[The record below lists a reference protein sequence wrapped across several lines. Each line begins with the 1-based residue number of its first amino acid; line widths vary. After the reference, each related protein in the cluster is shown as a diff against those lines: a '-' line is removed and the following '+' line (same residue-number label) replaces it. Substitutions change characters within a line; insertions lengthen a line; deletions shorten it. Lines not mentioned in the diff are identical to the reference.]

1 MGGAAKIPEAAEDRV
16 GSFGEGAACP
26 WLQPPRAV
34 SQLPRSCP
42 AMEGSSSMLDAEAV
56 ADLVLLDPLTEE
68 SLVQTLQERFR
79 RHDIYTYIGNV
90 VISVN
95 PYQALPIYTPEKVE
109 EYHNC
114 SFFAVKPHIYAIA
127 DDAYRSLRDRDR
139 DQCILITGESG
150 AGKTGTGRAAGGAQ
164 GTERGWWGEGHSP
177 STHSPTPMTPC
188 PSLAEASKLV
198 MSYVAAVS
206 SKGEEVN
213 KVKEQLLQSNPVLEA
228 FGNAKTVRNDNSS
241 RFGKYMDIEFDFKG
255 EPLGGVISNCEY
267 PPAIPG
273 GFHSTHPNLLEKSR
287 IVRHV
292 KGERNFH
299 IFYQLLAGASPQLL
313 QQLKLHQDCGHYGYL
328 DRESSNL
335 PGMDDAANFHA
346 MQDAMRVIGF
356 SAAEVTE
363 LLEVTAVVLKLGNI
377 QLSSSFQ
384 ASGMEA
390 CSITEPQELR
400 EICELIRLDP
410 STLEQALCTRTVKA
424 RDETVLTTL
433 TVPQGYYG
441 RDALAKNI
449 YSRLFDWLVNRINTS
464 IQGMLEP
471 QQDPGPPPHT
481 GHNSPLSPQVKS
493 NEQRKVMG
501 VLDIYGFE
509 IFQDNGFEQF
519 IINYCNEKL
528 QQIFILMTLK
538 EEQEEYV
545 REIQWQEGIR
555 DPHPRGRT
563 SCSCPTSAGGVR
575 GAGSGLSV
583 CLTHIYSQGI
593 QWTPVEFFDNSIIC
607 NLIENSTNGILALLD
622 EECLRPGVVNEDTFL
637 TKLNQLLAKHKHYE
651 SKETQN
657 ARHITDISLPPRCFR
672 IHHYAGKVWQR
683 CGVGLGTVMEMLNC
697 APLPAWSLTPLPP
710 QVTYNVTG
718 FIEKNNDLLFRDL
731 SQAMWAAQHALLR
744 SLFPEGDPQKVSLKL
759 PPTAGFQFKSSV
771 AMLMKNLYS
780 KNPNYI
786 RYRPQQRPPAEAPV
800 PVRPPQNHHCALQS
814 AMVFTPELVLAQVR
828 YLGLMENV
836 RVRRAGYAFRQLY
849 GPFLER
855 YKMLNRRT
863 WPRWN
868 GGDREGTEVL
878 LAGLAF
884 PAEELAFGHTKIFIR
899 SPRTLF
905 DLERQRQERVSE
917 LATLIQKMFRG
928 WRCRTQYQLMRKS
941 QILISAWFRGHR
953 QKNRYKQMKRSALV
967 LQAYARGWK
976 ELRVSHGGTRFTV
989 ISSPHLSSSP
999 ASLLPLPLA
1008 PCLCWCLPFGLPGLS
1023 PPQSR
1028 RLLRE
1033 LKSQCRRHAAATT
1046 IAAHWRGPPLSCC
1059 PCRCVRAVCLSAHP
1073 VGLEPLSSPLG
1084 PNRDWAMWGTWR
1096 QGLGNVGD
1104 GTPLSFVGLVVMSD
1118 VLTTG
1123 LSPQA
1128 RRTYRK
1134 YFRSSASTRLANF
1147 IYWRLVQRYLLGLA
1161 KNLPPLSVTDRT
1173 WPPAP
1178 YRFLD
1183 KTNQELKNIF
1193 YHWKVGAEGDGEN
1206 SSWDLVAPAHL
1217 RVQEVPGSAA
1227 AVTPGPAAGQALCQ
1241 RALQGQE
1248 DPLPQ
1253 KVPGQGAGGAG
1264 ELSAAVAD
1272 VFIPSLQQ
1280 PFRGDYLGLKQNP
1293 KYQKLHAVAKD
1304 KLVMADTVR
1313 KVNRANGKTVP
1324 RLLLLTT
1331 EHLVLADPK
1340 AAQPKTVLS
1349 ISDIRGVSVTRFSDG
1364 FLALH
1369 LKEVPGEG
1377 GPGGSG
1383 GPQQG

>member
-1 MGGAAKIPEAAEDRV
+1 MESGIGSRRTLGSRV
-16 GSFGEGAACP
+16 GAGYGAWDAKWEGCRVEGEERDLGSGMRRRIWDEDGEHQELPALIP
-26 WLQPPRAV
+26 AV
-34 SQLPRSCP
+34 PQ
-42 AMEGSSSMLDAEAV
+42 
-56 ADLVLLDPLTEE
+56 
-68 SLVQTLQERFR
+68 
-79 RHDIYTYIGNV
+79 TYIGNV

-95 PYQALPIYTPEKVE
+95 PYTSLPIYTPEKVE
-109 EYHNC
+109 EYRNC

-150 AGKTGTGRAAGGAQ
+150 AGKT
-164 GTERGWWGEGHSP
+164 
-177 STHSPTPMTPC
+177 
-188 PSLAEASKLV
+188 EASKLV

-255 EPLGGVISNCEY
+255 EPLGGVISNY
-267 PPAIPG
+267 
-273 GFHSTHPNLLEKSR
+273 LLEKSR

-313 QQLKLHQDCGHYGYL
+313 QQLKLRQDCGHYGYL
-328 DRESSNL
+328 NREGSNL

-356 SAAEVTE
+356 SPAEVTE
-363 LLEVTAVVLKLGNI
+363 LLQVTAVVLKLGNV

-390 CSITEPQELR
+390 CSITEPRELR
-400 EICELIRLDP
+400 EICELIGLEP
-410 STLEQALCTRTVKA
+410 GTLERALCSRTVKA

-449 YSRLFDWLVNRINTS
+449 YSRLFNWLVNRINAS
-464 IQGMLEP
+464 I
-471 QQDPGPPPHT
+471 
-481 GHNSPLSPQVKS
+481 QVKS
-493 NEQRKVMG
+493 DKQRKVMG

-509 IFQDNGFEQF
+509 IFQDNSFEQF

-545 REIQWQEGIR
+545 RE
-555 DPHPRGRT
+555 
-563 SCSCPTSAGGVR
+563 
-575 GAGSGLSV
+575 
-583 CLTHIYSQGI
+583 GI

-607 NLIENSTNGILALLD
+607 NLIENSTTGILAMLD

-637 TKLNQLLAKHKHYE
+637 TKLNQLLATHKHYE

-657 ARHITDISLPPRCFR
+657 ARRVTDASLPPRCFR
-672 IHHYAGKVWQR
+672 IHHYAGK
-683 CGVGLGTVMEMLNC
+683 
-697 APLPAWSLTPLPP
+697 
-710 QVTYNVTG
+710 VTYNVTG

-731 SQAMWAAQHALLR
+731 SQAMWAARHALLR

-759 PPTAGFQFKSSV
+759 PPTAGSQFKSSV
-771 AMLMKNLYS
+771 AMLMRNLYS

-786 RYRPQQRPPAEAPV
+786 RCIKPNDAK
-800 PVRPPQNHHCALQS
+800 S

-828 YLGLMENV
+828 YLGLLENV
-836 RVRRAGYAFRQLY
+836 RVRRAGYAFRQPY
-849 GPFLER
+849 GPFLQR
-855 YKMLNRRT
+855 YKMLNART
-863 WPRWN
+863 WPRWH
-868 GGDREGTEVL
+868 GGDRQGTEVL

-905 DLERQRQERVSE
+905 DLERRRQERVAQ

-953 QKNRYKQMKRSALV
+953 QKNRYKQMKRSVLI

-976 ELRVSHGGTRFTV
+976 
-989 ISSPHLSSSP
+989 
-999 ASLLPLPLA
+999 
-1008 PCLCWCLPFGLPGLS
+1008 
-1023 PPQSR
+1023 
-1028 RLLRE
+1028 
-1033 LKSQCRRHAAATT
+1033 
-1046 IAAHWRGPPLSCC
+1046 
-1059 PCRCVRAVCLSAHP
+1059 
-1073 VGLEPLSSPLG
+1073 
-1084 PNRDWAMWGTWR
+1084 
-1096 QGLGNVGD
+1096 
-1104 GTPLSFVGLVVMSD
+1104 
-1118 VLTTG
+1118 
-1123 LSPQA
+1123 A

-1134 YFRSSASTRLANF
+1134 YFRSNASTCLANF
-1147 IYWRLVQRYLLGLA
+1147 IYRRLVQRYLVGLA

-1178 YRFLD
+1178 YRFLSD
-1183 KTNQELKNIF
+1183 ANQELKNIF
-1193 YHWKVGAEGDGEN
+1193 YHWKCKKYRDQ
-1206 SSWDLVAPAHL
+1206 L
-1217 RVQEVPGSAA
+1217 
-1227 AVTPGPAAGQALCQ
+1227 PAARRAQLQARLC
-1241 RALQGQE
+1241 AS
-1248 DPLPQ
+1248 
-1253 KVPGQGAGGAG
+1253 
-1264 ELSAAVAD
+1264 ELFKD
-1272 VFIPSLQQ
+1272 KKTLYPKSLQQ
-1280 PFRGDYLGLKQNP
+1280 PFRGEYLGLKQNP

-1349 ISDIRGVSVTRFSDG
+1349 LSDIRGVSVTRFSDG

-1369 LKEVPGEG
+1369 LKEVSTVGAKGDFLLVSDHLIELVTRLHQTLEATTGQALPLHITDRFSTRFPKGDVSITVVESPKAG
-1377 GPGGSG
+1377 INGPVCKKKGSNKMEVLVH
-1383 GPQQG
+1383 

>member
-1 MGGAAKIPEAAEDRV
+1 M
-16 GSFGEGAACP
+16 EGA
-26 WLQPPRAV
+26 
-34 SQLPRSCP
+34 
-42 AMEGSSSMLDAEAV
+42 SSLLDAEAV

-95 PYQALPIYTPEKVE
+95 PYRSLPIYTPEKVE

-150 AGKTGTGRAAGGAQ
+150 AGKT
-164 GTERGWWGEGHSP
+164 
-177 STHSPTPMTPC
+177 
-188 PSLAEASKLV
+188 EASKLV

-241 RFGKYMDIEFDFKG
+241 RFGKYMDVEFDFKG
-255 EPLGGVISNCEY
+255 EPLGGVISNY
-267 PPAIPG
+267 
-273 GFHSTHPNLLEKSR
+273 LLEKSR

-313 QQLKLHQDCGHYGYL
+313 QQLKLRQDCRHYGYL
-328 DRESSNL
+328 NRENSSL

-356 SAAEVTE
+356 SPAEVTE
-363 LLEVTAVVLKLGNI
+363 LLQVTAVVLKLGNV

-400 EICELIRLDP
+400 EICELIGLEP
-410 STLEQALCTRTVKA
+410 GTLEQALCSRTVKA

-449 YSRLFDWLVNRINTS
+449 YSRLFDWLVNRINSS
-464 IQGMLEP
+464 I
-471 QQDPGPPPHT
+471 
-481 GHNSPLSPQVKS
+481 QVKS
-493 NEQRKVMG
+493 DEQRKVMG

-545 REIQWQEGIR
+545 RE
-555 DPHPRGRT
+555 
-563 SCSCPTSAGGVR
+563 
-575 GAGSGLSV
+575 
-583 CLTHIYSQGI
+583 GI

-607 NLIENSTNGILALLD
+607 NLIENSTSGILAMLD

-637 TKLNQLLAKHKHYE
+637 TKLNQLLATHKHYE

-657 ARHITDISLPPRCFR
+657 ARRVTDASLPPRCFR
-672 IHHYAGKVWQR
+672 IHHYAGK
-683 CGVGLGTVMEMLNC
+683 
-697 APLPAWSLTPLPP
+697 
-710 QVTYNVTG
+710 VTYNVTG

-731 SQAMWAAQHALLR
+731 SQAMWAARHALLR

-786 RYRPQQRPPAEAPV
+786 RCIKP
-800 PVRPPQNHHCALQS
+800 NDTKS

-828 YLGLMENV
+828 YLGLLENV

-849 GPFLER
+849 GPFLQR
-855 YKMLNRRT
+855 YKMLNPRT
-863 WPRWN
+863 WPRWD
-868 GGDREGTEVL
+868 GGDREGAEVL

-905 DLERQRQERVSE
+905 DLERQRQERVAQ

-941 QILISAWFRGHR
+941 QVLISAWFRGHR
-953 QKNRYKQMKRSALV
+953 QMNRYKQMKRSALI

-976 ELRVSHGGTRFTV
+976 
-989 ISSPHLSSSP
+989 
-999 ASLLPLPLA
+999 
-1008 PCLCWCLPFGLPGLS
+1008 
-1023 PPQSR
+1023 SR

-1033 LKSQCRRHAAATT
+1033 LKSQCRRHAAAST
-1046 IAAHWRGPPLSCC
+1046 IAAHWRGY
-1059 PCRCVRAVCLSAHP
+1059 
-1073 VGLEPLSSPLG
+1073 
-1084 PNRDWAMWGTWR
+1084 
-1096 QGLGNVGD
+1096 
-1104 GTPLSFVGLVVMSD
+1104 
-1118 VLTTG
+1118 
-1123 LSPQA
+1123 QA
-1128 RRTYRK
+1128 RRTYRR
-1134 YFRSSASTRLANF
+1134 YFRSSASTCLANF
-1147 IYWRLVQRYLLGLA
+1147 IYRRLVQRYLVGLA

-1183 KTNQELKNIF
+1183 DANRELKNIF
-1193 YHWKVGAEGDGEN
+1193 YHWKCKKYRDQLPPSRRAQLE
-1206 SSWDLVAPAHL
+1206 AK
-1217 RVQEVPGSAA
+1217 
-1227 AVTPGPAAGQALCQ
+1227 LC
-1241 RALQGQE
+1241 AS
-1248 DPLPQ
+1248 
-1253 KVPGQGAGGAG
+1253 
-1264 ELSAAVAD
+1264 ELFKD
-1272 VFIPSLQQ
+1272 KKTLYPKSLQQ

-1304 KLVMADTVR
+1304 KLVMADSVR
-1313 KVNRANGKTVP
+1313 KVNRASGKTVP

-1349 ISDIRGVSVTRFSDG
+1349 LSDVRGVSVTRFSDG

-1369 LKEVPGEG
+1369 LKELSTVGAKGDFLLVSDHLIELVTRLHQTFEAITGQALPLHITDRFSTRFPKGDVSVTVVESPKAG
-1377 GPGGSG
+1377 TNGPVCKKKGSNKMEVLVH
-1383 GPQQG
+1383 

>member
-1 MGGAAKIPEAAEDRV
+1 M
-16 GSFGEGAACP
+16 EGA
-26 WLQPPRAV
+26 
-34 SQLPRSCP
+34 
-42 AMEGSSSMLDAEAV
+42 SSSLLDAEAV

-68 SLVQTLQERFR
+68 SLVQTLRERFR
-79 RHDIYTYIGNV
+79 RRDIYTYIGNV

-95 PYQALPIYTPEKVE
+95 PYTSLPIYTPEKVE
-109 EYHNC
+109 EYRNC

-150 AGKTGTGRAAGGAQ
+150 AGKT
-164 GTERGWWGEGHSP
+164 
-177 STHSPTPMTPC
+177 
-188 PSLAEASKLV
+188 EASKLV

-255 EPLGGVISNCEY
+255 EPLGGVISNY
-267 PPAIPG
+267 
-273 GFHSTHPNLLEKSR
+273 LLEKSR

-313 QQLKLHQDCGHYGYL
+313 QQLKLRQDCGHYGYL
-328 DRESSNL
+328 NREGSNL

-356 SAAEVTE
+356 SPAEVTE
-363 LLEVTAVVLKLGNI
+363 LLQVTAVVLKLGNV

-390 CSITEPQELR
+390 CSITEPRELR
-400 EICELIRLDP
+400 EICELIGLEP
-410 STLEQALCTRTVKA
+410 GTLERALCSRTVKA

-449 YSRLFDWLVNRINTS
+449 YSRLFNWLVNRINAS
-464 IQGMLEP
+464 I
-471 QQDPGPPPHT
+471 
-481 GHNSPLSPQVKS
+481 QVKS
-493 NEQRKVMG
+493 DKQRKVMG

-509 IFQDNGFEQF
+509 IFQDNSFEQF

-545 REIQWQEGIR
+545 RE
-555 DPHPRGRT
+555 
-563 SCSCPTSAGGVR
+563 
-575 GAGSGLSV
+575 
-583 CLTHIYSQGI
+583 GI

-607 NLIENSTNGILALLD
+607 NLIENSTTGILAMLD

-637 TKLNQLLAKHKHYE
+637 TKLNQLLATHKHYE

-657 ARHITDISLPPRCFR
+657 ARRVTDASLPPRCFR
-672 IHHYAGKVWQR
+672 IHHYAGK
-683 CGVGLGTVMEMLNC
+683 
-697 APLPAWSLTPLPP
+697 
-710 QVTYNVTG
+710 VTYNVTG

-731 SQAMWAAQHALLR
+731 SQAMWAARHALLR

-759 PPTAGFQFKSSV
+759 PPTAGSQFKSSV
-771 AMLMKNLYS
+771 AMLMRNLYS

-786 RYRPQQRPPAEAPV
+786 RCIKPNDAK
-800 PVRPPQNHHCALQS
+800 S

-828 YLGLMENV
+828 YLGLLENV
-836 RVRRAGYAFRQLY
+836 RVRRAGYAFRQPY
-849 GPFLER
+849 GPFLQR
-855 YKMLNRRT
+855 YKMLNART
-863 WPRWN
+863 WPRWH
-868 GGDREGTEVL
+868 GGDRQGTEVL

-905 DLERQRQERVSE
+905 DLERRRQERVAQ

-953 QKNRYKQMKRSALV
+953 QKNRYKQMKRSVLI

-976 ELRVSHGGTRFTV
+976 
-989 ISSPHLSSSP
+989 
-999 ASLLPLPLA
+999 
-1008 PCLCWCLPFGLPGLS
+1008 
-1023 PPQSR
+1023 
-1028 RLLRE
+1028 
-1033 LKSQCRRHAAATT
+1033 
-1046 IAAHWRGPPLSCC
+1046 
-1059 PCRCVRAVCLSAHP
+1059 
-1073 VGLEPLSSPLG
+1073 
-1084 PNRDWAMWGTWR
+1084 
-1096 QGLGNVGD
+1096 
-1104 GTPLSFVGLVVMSD
+1104 
-1118 VLTTG
+1118 
-1123 LSPQA
+1123 A

-1134 YFRSSASTRLANF
+1134 YFRSNASTCLANF
-1147 IYWRLVQRYLLGLA
+1147 IYRRLVQRYLVGLA

-1178 YRFLD
+1178 YRFLSD
-1183 KTNQELKNIF
+1183 ANQELKNIF
-1193 YHWKVGAEGDGEN
+1193 YHWKCKKYRDQ
-1206 SSWDLVAPAHL
+1206 L
-1217 RVQEVPGSAA
+1217 
-1227 AVTPGPAAGQALCQ
+1227 PAARRAQLQARLC
-1241 RALQGQE
+1241 AS
-1248 DPLPQ
+1248 
-1253 KVPGQGAGGAG
+1253 
-1264 ELSAAVAD
+1264 ELFKD
-1272 VFIPSLQQ
+1272 KKTLYPKSLQQ
-1280 PFRGDYLGLKQNP
+1280 PFRGEYLGLKQNP

-1349 ISDIRGVSVTRFSDG
+1349 LSDIRGVSVTRFSDG

-1369 LKEVPGEG
+1369 LKEVSTVGAKGDFLLVSDHLIELVTRLHQTLEATTGQALPLHITDRFSTRFPKGDVSITVVESPKAG
-1377 GPGGSG
+1377 INGPVCKKKGSNKMEVLVH
-1383 GPQQG
+1383 

>member
-1 MGGAAKIPEAAEDRV
+1 
-16 GSFGEGAACP
+16 
-26 WLQPPRAV
+26 
-34 SQLPRSCP
+34 
-42 AMEGSSSMLDAEAV
+42 MEGTSSMLDAEAV

-79 RHDIYTYIGNV
+79 RHEIYTYIGNV

-95 PYQALPIYTPEKVE
+95 PYKALPIYTPEKVE

-150 AGKTGTGRAAGGAQ
+150 AGKT
-164 GTERGWWGEGHSP
+164 
-177 STHSPTPMTPC
+177 
-188 PSLAEASKLV
+188 EASKLV

-255 EPLGGVISNCEY
+255 EPLGGVISNY
-267 PPAIPG
+267 
-273 GFHSTHPNLLEKSR
+273 LLEKSR

-313 QQLKLHQDCGHYGYL
+313 QQLKLRQDCGHYGYL

-356 SAAEVTE
+356 SPAEVTE
-363 LLEVTAVVLKLGNI
+363 LLQVTAVVLKLGNI

-390 CSITEPQELR
+390 CGITEPQELR
-400 EICELIRLDP
+400 EICELIGLDP
-410 STLEQALCTRTVKA
+410 STLEKALCTRTVKA

-449 YSRLFDWLVNRINTS
+449 YSRLFDWLVNRINAS
-464 IQGMLEP
+464 I
-471 QQDPGPPPHT
+471 
-481 GHNSPLSPQVKS
+481 QVKS
-493 NEQRKVMG
+493 DEQRKVMG

-545 REIQWQEGIR
+545 RE
-555 DPHPRGRT
+555 
-563 SCSCPTSAGGVR
+563 
-575 GAGSGLSV
+575 
-583 CLTHIYSQGI
+583 GI

-607 NLIENSTNGILALLD
+607 NLIENNTNGILALLD

-657 ARHITDISLPPRCFR
+657 ARHITDTSLPPRCFR
-672 IHHYAGKVWQR
+672 IHHYAGK
-683 CGVGLGTVMEMLNC
+683 
-697 APLPAWSLTPLPP
+697 
-710 QVTYNVTG
+710 VTYNVTG

-731 SQAMWAAQHALLR
+731 SQAMWAARHALLR

-771 AMLMKNLYS
+771 ALLMKNLYS

-786 RYRPQQRPPAEAPV
+786 RCIKP
-800 PVRPPQNHHCALQS
+800 NDTKS
-814 AMVFTPELVLAQVR
+814 AMVFTPELVLAQAR

-855 YKMLNRRT
+855 YKMLSRRT

-868 GGDREGTEVL
+868 GGDREGAEVL
-878 LAGLAF
+878 TAGLQF

-917 LATLIQKMFRG
+917 LATLIQKTFRG

-953 QKNRYKQMKRSALV
+953 QKNRYKQMKRSALI

-976 ELRVSHGGTRFTV
+976 
-989 ISSPHLSSSP
+989 
-999 ASLLPLPLA
+999 
-1008 PCLCWCLPFGLPGLS
+1008 
-1023 PPQSR
+1023 SR

-1033 LKSQCRRHAAATT
+1033 LKLQRRRHAAATT
-1046 IAAHWRGPPLSCC
+1046 IAAHWRGYQ
-1059 PCRCVRAVCLSAHP
+1059 
-1073 VGLEPLSSPLG
+1073 
-1084 PNRDWAMWGTWR
+1084 T
-1096 QGLGNVGD
+1096 
-1104 GTPLSFVGLVVMSD
+1104 
-1118 VLTTG
+1118 
-1123 LSPQA
+1123 

-1134 YFRSSASTRLANF
+1134 YFRSSASTRVANF
-1147 IYWRLVQRYLLGLA
+1147 IYWRMVQRYLLGLA
-1161 KNLPPLSVTDRT
+1161 KNLPPLAVTDRT

-1193 YHWKVGAEGDGEN
+1193 YHWKCKKYRDQLPP
-1206 SSWDLVAPAHL
+1206 SR
-1217 RVQEVPGSAA
+1217 RVQL
-1227 AVTPGPAAGQALCQ
+1227 QAKLC
-1241 RALQGQE
+1241 AS
-1248 DPLPQ
+1248 
-1253 KVPGQGAGGAG
+1253 
-1264 ELSAAVAD
+1264 ELFKD
-1272 VFIPSLQQ
+1272 KKTLYPKSLQQ

-1293 KYQKLHAVAKD
+1293 KYQKLHTIAKD
-1304 KLVMADTVR
+1304 KLVLADAVR

-1369 LKEVPGEG
+1369 LKEISTVGAKGDFLLVSDHLIELVTRLHQTFEAISGQALPLHITDRFSTHFPKGDVSITVVESPKAVTD
-1377 GPGGSG
+1377 GPICKKKGSNKMEVLVH
-1383 GPQQG
+1383 

>member
-1 MGGAAKIPEAAEDRV
+1 MESGIGSRRTLGSRV
-16 GSFGEGAACP
+16 GAGYGAWDAKWEGCRVEGEERDLGSGMRRRIWDEDGEHQELPALIP
-26 WLQPPRAV
+26 AV
-34 SQLPRSCP
+34 PQ
-42 AMEGSSSMLDAEAV
+42 
-56 ADLVLLDPLTEE
+56 
-68 SLVQTLQERFR
+68 
-79 RHDIYTYIGNV
+79 TYIGNV

-95 PYQALPIYTPEKVE
+95 PYTSLPIYTPEKVE
-109 EYHNC
+109 EYRNC

-150 AGKTGTGRAAGGAQ
+150 AGKT
-164 GTERGWWGEGHSP
+164 
-177 STHSPTPMTPC
+177 
-188 PSLAEASKLV
+188 EASKLV

-255 EPLGGVISNCEY
+255 EPLGGVISNY
-267 PPAIPG
+267 
-273 GFHSTHPNLLEKSR
+273 LLEKSR

-313 QQLKLHQDCGHYGYL
+313 QQLKLRQDCGHYGYL
-328 DRESSNL
+328 NREGSNL

-356 SAAEVTE
+356 SPAEVTE
-363 LLEVTAVVLKLGNI
+363 LLQVTAVVLKLGNV

-390 CSITEPQELR
+390 CSITEPRELR
-400 EICELIRLDP
+400 EICELIGLEP
-410 STLEQALCTRTVKA
+410 GTLERALCSRTVKA

-449 YSRLFDWLVNRINTS
+449 YSRLFNWLVNRINAS
-464 IQGMLEP
+464 I
-471 QQDPGPPPHT
+471 
-481 GHNSPLSPQVKS
+481 QVKS
-493 NEQRKVMG
+493 DKQRKVMG

-509 IFQDNGFEQF
+509 IFQDNSFEQF

-545 REIQWQEGIR
+545 RE
-555 DPHPRGRT
+555 
-563 SCSCPTSAGGVR
+563 
-575 GAGSGLSV
+575 
-583 CLTHIYSQGI
+583 GI

-607 NLIENSTNGILALLD
+607 NLIENSTTGILAMLD

-637 TKLNQLLAKHKHYE
+637 TKLNQLLATHKHYE

-657 ARHITDISLPPRCFR
+657 ARRVTDASLPPRCFR
-672 IHHYAGKVWQR
+672 IHHYAGK
-683 CGVGLGTVMEMLNC
+683 
-697 APLPAWSLTPLPP
+697 
-710 QVTYNVTG
+710 VTYNVTG

-731 SQAMWAAQHALLR
+731 SQAMWAARHALLR

-759 PPTAGFQFKSSV
+759 PPTAGSQFKSSV
-771 AMLMKNLYS
+771 AMLMRNLYS

-786 RYRPQQRPPAEAPV
+786 RCIKPNDAK
-800 PVRPPQNHHCALQS
+800 S

-828 YLGLMENV
+828 YLGLLENV
-836 RVRRAGYAFRQLY
+836 RVRRAGYAFRQPY
-849 GPFLER
+849 GPFLQR
-855 YKMLNRRT
+855 YKMLNART
-863 WPRWN
+863 WPRWH
-868 GGDREGTEVL
+868 GGDRQGTEVL

-905 DLERQRQERVSE
+905 DLERRRQERVAQ

-953 QKNRYKQMKRSALV
+953 QKNRYKQMKRSVLI

-976 ELRVSHGGTRFTV
+976 
-989 ISSPHLSSSP
+989 
-999 ASLLPLPLA
+999 
-1008 PCLCWCLPFGLPGLS
+1008 
-1023 PPQSR
+1023 SR

-1046 IAAHWRGPPLSCC
+1046 IAAHWRGY
-1059 PCRCVRAVCLSAHP
+1059 
-1073 VGLEPLSSPLG
+1073 
-1084 PNRDWAMWGTWR
+1084 
-1096 QGLGNVGD
+1096 
-1104 GTPLSFVGLVVMSD
+1104 
-1118 VLTTG
+1118 
-1123 LSPQA
+1123 QA

-1134 YFRSSASTRLANF
+1134 YFRSNASTCLANF
-1147 IYWRLVQRYLLGLA
+1147 IYRRLVQRYLVGLA

-1178 YRFLD
+1178 YRFLSD
-1183 KTNQELKNIF
+1183 ANQELKNIF
-1193 YHWKVGAEGDGEN
+1193 YHWKCKKYRDQ
-1206 SSWDLVAPAHL
+1206 L
-1217 RVQEVPGSAA
+1217 
-1227 AVTPGPAAGQALCQ
+1227 PAARRAQLQARLC
-1241 RALQGQE
+1241 AS
-1248 DPLPQ
+1248 
-1253 KVPGQGAGGAG
+1253 
-1264 ELSAAVAD
+1264 ELFKD
-1272 VFIPSLQQ
+1272 KKTLYPKSLQQ
-1280 PFRGDYLGLKQNP
+1280 PFRGEYLGLKQNP

-1349 ISDIRGVSVTRFSDG
+1349 LSDIRGVSVTRFSDG

-1369 LKEVPGEG
+1369 LKEVSTVGAKGDFLLVSDHLIELVTRLHQTLEATTGQALPLHITDRFSTRFPKGDVSITVVESPKAG
-1377 GPGGSG
+1377 INGPVCKKKGSNKMEVLVH
-1383 GPQQG
+1383 

>member
-1 MGGAAKIPEAAEDRV
+1 
-16 GSFGEGAACP
+16 
-26 WLQPPRAV
+26 
-34 SQLPRSCP
+34 
-42 AMEGSSSMLDAEAV
+42 MEGTSSMLDAEAV

-79 RHDIYTYIGNV
+79 RRDIYTYIGNV

-95 PYQALPIYTPEKVE
+95 PYQSLPIYTPEKVE
-109 EYHNC
+109 EYRNC
-114 SFFAVKPHIYAIA
+114 SFFAMKPHIYAIA

-150 AGKTGTGRAAGGAQ
+150 AGKT
-164 GTERGWWGEGHSP
+164 
-177 STHSPTPMTPC
+177 
-188 PSLAEASKLV
+188 EASKLV

-213 KVKEQLLQSNPVLEA
+213 KVKEQLLQSNPVLE
-228 FGNAKTVRNDNSS
+228 GDW
-241 RFGKYMDIEFDFKG
+241 
-255 EPLGGVISNCEY
+255 GGSWLNCHLLS
-267 PPAIPG
+267 PPP
-273 GFHSTHPNLLEKSR
+273 E
-287 IVRHV
+287 
-292 KGERNFH
+292 
-299 IFYQLLAGASPQLL
+299 
-313 QQLKLHQDCGHYGYL
+313 QLKLRQDCGHYGYL
-328 DRESSNL
+328 KREGSSL

-356 SAAEVTE
+356 SPAEVTE

-400 EICELIRLDP
+400 EICELIGLEP
-410 STLEQALCTRTVKA
+410 GTLERALCSRTVKA

-449 YSRLFDWLVNRINTS
+449 YSRLFDWLVNRINAS
-464 IQGMLEP
+464 I
-471 QQDPGPPPHT
+471 
-481 GHNSPLSPQVKS
+481 QVKS
-493 NEQRKVMG
+493 DEQRKVMG

-545 REIQWQEGIR
+545 RE
-555 DPHPRGRT
+555 
-563 SCSCPTSAGGVR
+563 
-575 GAGSGLSV
+575 
-583 CLTHIYSQGI
+583 GI

-607 NLIENSTNGILALLD
+607 NLIENSTTGILAMLD

-637 TKLNQLLAKHKHYE
+637 TKLNQLLATHKHYE

-657 ARHITDISLPPRCFR
+657 ARRVTDTSLPPRCFR
-672 IHHYAGKVWQR
+672 IHHYAGK
-683 CGVGLGTVMEMLNC
+683 
-697 APLPAWSLTPLPP
+697 
-710 QVTYNVTG
+710 VTYNVTG

-731 SQAMWAAQHALLR
+731 SQAMWAARHALLR

-771 AMLMKNLYS
+771 ALLMKNLYS

-786 RYRPQQRPPAEAPV
+786 RCIKP
-800 PVRPPQNHHCALQS
+800 NDTKS

-849 GPFLER
+849 GPFLQR
-855 YKMLNRRT
+855 YKMLNART
-863 WPRWN
+863 WPRWD
-868 GGDREGTEVL
+868 GGDREGAEVL

-905 DLERQRQERVSE
+905 DLERQRQERVAQ

-953 QKNRYKQMKRSALV
+953 QKNQYKQMKRSALI

-976 ELRVSHGGTRFTV
+976 
-989 ISSPHLSSSP
+989 
-999 ASLLPLPLA
+999 
-1008 PCLCWCLPFGLPGLS
+1008 
-1023 PPQSR
+1023 
-1028 RLLRE
+1028 
-1033 LKSQCRRHAAATT
+1033 
-1046 IAAHWRGPPLSCC
+1046 
-1059 PCRCVRAVCLSAHP
+1059 
-1073 VGLEPLSSPLG
+1073 
-1084 PNRDWAMWGTWR
+1084 
-1096 QGLGNVGD
+1096 
-1104 GTPLSFVGLVVMSD
+1104 
-1118 VLTTG
+1118 
-1123 LSPQA
+1123 A
-1128 RRTYRK
+1128 RKTYRK
-1134 YFRSSASTRLANF
+1134 YFRSSASTCLANF
-1147 IYWRLVQRYLLGLA
+1147 IYRRLVQRYLVGLA
-1161 KNLPPLSVTDRT
+1161 KNLPPLAVTDRT

-1183 KTNQELKNIF
+1183 EANQELKNIF
-1193 YHWKVGAEGDGEN
+1193 YHWKCKKYRD
-1206 SSWDLVAPAHL
+1206 
-1217 RVQEVPGSAA
+1217 Q
-1227 AVTPGPAAGQALCQ
+1227 
-1241 RALQGQE
+1241 
-1248 DPLPQ
+1248 
-1253 KVPGQGAGGAG
+1253 
-1264 ELSAAVAD
+1264 LSASRRAQLQARLCASELFKD
-1272 VFIPSLQQ
+1272 KKTLYPKSLQQ
-1280 PFRGDYLGLKQNP
+1280 PFHGEYLGLKQNP

-1304 KLVMADTVR
+1304 KLVMADNVR
-1313 KVNRANGKTVP
+1313 KVNRASGKTVP

-1349 ISDIRGVSVTRFSDG
+1349 LSDIRGVSVTRFSDG

-1369 LKEVPGEG
+1369 LKEVSTVGAKGDFLLVSDHLIELVTRLYQTFEATTGQALALHITDRFSTRFPKGDVSITVVESPKASTN
-1377 GPGGSG
+1377 GPVCKKKGSNKMEVLVH
-1383 GPQQG
+1383 

>member
-1 MGGAAKIPEAAEDRV
+1 
-16 GSFGEGAACP
+16 
-26 WLQPPRAV
+26 
-34 SQLPRSCP
+34 
-42 AMEGSSSMLDAEAV
+42 MEGSPSLLDSEAV

-150 AGKTGTGRAAGGAQ
+150 AGKT
-164 GTERGWWGEGHSP
+164 
-177 STHSPTPMTPC
+177 
-188 PSLAEASKLV
+188 EASKLV

-213 KVKEQLLQSNPVLEA
+213 KVKEQLLQSNPVLE
-228 FGNAKTVRNDNSS
+228 GDW
-241 RFGKYMDIEFDFKG
+241 
-255 EPLGGVISNCEY
+255 GGSWLKC
-267 PPAIPG
+267 
-273 GFHSTHPNLLEKSR
+273 HLL
-287 IVRHV
+287 
-292 KGERNFH
+292 
-299 IFYQLLAGASPQLL
+299 SPQPE
-313 QQLKLHQDCGHYGYL
+313 QLKLRQDCGHYGYL
-328 DRESSNL
+328 NRESSSL
-335 PGMDDAANFHA
+335 PGMDDAANFQA
-346 MQDAMRVIGF
+346 AQDAMRIIGF
-356 SAAEVTE
+356 SPAEVTE
-363 LLEVTAVVLKLGNI
+363 LLQVTAVVLKLGNV

-400 EICELIRLDP
+400 EICELIGLDP
-410 STLEQALCTRTVKA
+410 STLEKALCTRTVKA

-449 YSRLFDWLVNRINTS
+449 YSRLFDWLVNRINAS
-464 IQGMLEP
+464 I
-471 QQDPGPPPHT
+471 
-481 GHNSPLSPQVKS
+481 QVKS
-493 NEQRKVMG
+493 DERRKVMG

-545 REIQWQEGIR
+545 RE
-555 DPHPRGRT
+555 
-563 SCSCPTSAGGVR
+563 
-575 GAGSGLSV
+575 
-583 CLTHIYSQGI
+583 GI

-607 NLIENSTNGILALLD
+607 NLIENSTSGILAMLD

-637 TKLNQLLAKHKHYE
+637 TKLNQLLANHKRYE

-657 ARHITDISLPPRCFR
+657 ARRITDSSLPERCFR
-672 IHHYAGKVWQR
+672 IHHYAGK
-683 CGVGLGTVMEMLNC
+683 
-697 APLPAWSLTPLPP
+697 
-710 QVTYNVTG
+710 VTYNVTG

-731 SQAMWAAQHALLR
+731 SQAMWAAGHALLR

-759 PPTAGFQFKSSV
+759 PPTAGSQFKSSV

-786 RYRPQQRPPAEAPV
+786 RCIKP
-800 PVRPPQNHHCALQS
+800 NDTKS

-828 YLGLMENV
+828 YLGLLENV
-836 RVRRAGYAFRQLY
+836 RVRRAGYAFRQPY
-849 GPFLER
+849 GPFLQR
-855 YKMLNRRT
+855 YKMLGRRT
-863 WPRWN
+863 WPRWD
-868 GGDREGTEVL
+868 GGDREGAEVL
-878 LAGLAF
+878 MAGLAF
-884 PAEELAFGHTKIFIR
+884 PAEEVAFGHTKIFIR

-905 DLERQRQERVSE
+905 DLERRRQERVSE

-928 WRCRTQYQLMRKS
+928 WRCRTQFQLMRKS

-976 ELRVSHGGTRFTV
+976 
-989 ISSPHLSSSP
+989 
-999 ASLLPLPLA
+999 
-1008 PCLCWCLPFGLPGLS
+1008 
-1023 PPQSR
+1023 
-1028 RLLRE
+1028 
-1033 LKSQCRRHAAATT
+1033 
-1046 IAAHWRGPPLSCC
+1046 
-1059 PCRCVRAVCLSAHP
+1059 
-1073 VGLEPLSSPLG
+1073 
-1084 PNRDWAMWGTWR
+1084 
-1096 QGLGNVGD
+1096 
-1104 GTPLSFVGLVVMSD
+1104 
-1118 VLTTG
+1118 
-1123 LSPQA
+1123 A

-1161 KNLPPLSVTDRT
+1161 KNLPPLAVTDRT

-1193 YHWKVGAEGDGEN
+1193 YHWKCKKYRDQ
-1206 SSWDLVAPAHL
+1206 LPAPRRAQL
-1217 RVQEVPGSAA
+1217 
-1227 AVTPGPAAGQALCQ
+1227 QAKLC
-1241 RALQGQE
+1241 AS
-1248 DPLPQ
+1248 
-1253 KVPGQGAGGAG
+1253 
-1264 ELSAAVAD
+1264 ELFKD
-1272 VFIPSLQQ
+1272 KKTLYPKSLQQ

-1349 ISDIRGVSVTRFSDG
+1349 IGDIRGVSVTRFSDG

-1369 LKEVPGEG
+1369 LKEISTVGAKGDFLLVSDHLIELVTRLHQTFEATSGQALPLHITDRFSTHFPKGDVSITVVESPKAVTD
-1377 GPGGSG
+1377 GPVCRKKGSNKMEVLVH
-1383 GPQQG
+1383 

>member
-1 MGGAAKIPEAAEDRV
+1 
-16 GSFGEGAACP
+16 
-26 WLQPPRAV
+26 
-34 SQLPRSCP
+34 
-42 AMEGSSSMLDAEAV
+42 MEGSSSMLDAEAV

-79 RHDIYTYIGNV
+79 RRDIYTYIGNV

-95 PYQALPIYTPEKVE
+95 PYQSLPIYTPEKVE
-109 EYHNC
+109 EYRNC

-150 AGKTGTGRAAGGAQ
+150 AGKT
-164 GTERGWWGEGHSP
+164 
-177 STHSPTPMTPC
+177 
-188 PSLAEASKLV
+188 EASKLV

-255 EPLGGVISNCEY
+255 EPLGGVISNY
-267 PPAIPG
+267 
-273 GFHSTHPNLLEKSR
+273 LLEKSR

-313 QQLKLHQDCGHYGYL
+313 QQLKLRQDCGHYGYL
-328 DRESSNL
+328 DREGSSL

-346 MQDAMRVIGF
+346 MQDAMRIIGF
-356 SAAEVTE
+356 SPTEVTE
-363 LLEVTAVVLKLGNI
+363 LLQVTAVVLKLGNV

-390 CSITEPQELR
+390 CSISEPQELH
-400 EICELIRLDP
+400 EICELIGLEP
-410 STLEQALCTRTVKA
+410 GTLERALCSRTVKA

-449 YSRLFDWLVNRINTS
+449 YSRLFDWLVKRINAS
-464 IQGMLEP
+464 I
-471 QQDPGPPPHT
+471 
-481 GHNSPLSPQVKS
+481 QVKS
-493 NEQRKVMG
+493 DKQRKVMG

-545 REIQWQEGIR
+545 RE
-555 DPHPRGRT
+555 
-563 SCSCPTSAGGVR
+563 
-575 GAGSGLSV
+575 
-583 CLTHIYSQGI
+583 GI

-607 NLIENSTNGILALLD
+607 NLIENNTTGILAMLD

-637 TKLNQLLAKHKHYE
+637 TKLNQLLATHKHYE

-657 ARHITDISLPPRCFR
+657 ARRVTDASLPPRCFR
-672 IHHYAGKVWQR
+672 IHHYAGK
-683 CGVGLGTVMEMLNC
+683 
-697 APLPAWSLTPLPP
+697 
-710 QVTYNVTG
+710 VTYNVTG

-786 RYRPQQRPPAEAPV
+786 RCIKP
-800 PVRPPQNHHCALQS
+800 NDTKS

-828 YLGLMENV
+828 YLGLLENV

-849 GPFLER
+849 GPFLQR
-855 YKMLNRRT
+855 YKMLNAQT
-863 WPRWN
+863 WPRWDR
-868 GGDREGTEVL
+868 GDREGTEVL
-878 LAGLAF
+878 LAGLEF

-905 DLERQRQERVSE
+905 DLERRRQERVAE

-953 QKNRYKQMKRSALV
+953 QKNQYKQMKRSVLI

-976 ELRVSHGGTRFTV
+976 
-989 ISSPHLSSSP
+989 
-999 ASLLPLPLA
+999 
-1008 PCLCWCLPFGLPGLS
+1008 
-1023 PPQSR
+1023 SR

-1046 IAAHWRGPPLSCC
+1046 IAAHWRGY
-1059 PCRCVRAVCLSAHP
+1059 
-1073 VGLEPLSSPLG
+1073 
-1084 PNRDWAMWGTWR
+1084 
-1096 QGLGNVGD
+1096 
-1104 GTPLSFVGLVVMSD
+1104 
-1118 VLTTG
+1118 
-1123 LSPQA
+1123 QA
-1128 RRTYRK
+1128 RKTYRK
-1134 YFRSSASTRLANF
+1134 YFRSSASTCLANF
-1147 IYWRLVQRYLLGLA
+1147 IYRRLVQKYLVGLA

-1183 KTNQELKNIF
+1183 GTNQELKNIF
-1193 YHWKVGAEGDGEN
+1193 YHWKCKKYRD
-1206 SSWDLVAPAHL
+1206 
-1217 RVQEVPGSAA
+1217 Q
-1227 AVTPGPAAGQALCQ
+1227 
-1241 RALQGQE
+1241 
-1248 DPLPQ
+1248 
-1253 KVPGQGAGGAG
+1253 
-1264 ELSAAVAD
+1264 LSASRRAQLQARLCASELFKD
-1272 VFIPSLQQ
+1272 KKTLYPKSLQQ
-1280 PFRGDYLGLKQNP
+1280 PFRGEYLGLKQNP

-1304 KLVMADTVR
+1304 KLVMADSVR
-1313 KVNRANGKTVP
+1313 KVNRASGKTVP

-1349 ISDIRGVSVTRFSDG
+1349 LSDIRGVSVTRFSDG

-1369 LKEVPGEG
+1369 LKEVSTVGAKGDFLLVSDHLIELVTRLYQTFEATTGQALPLHITDRFSTRFPKGDVSITVVESPKASTN
-1377 GPGGSG
+1377 GPVCKKKGSNKMEVLVY
-1383 GPQQG
+1383 

>member
-1 MGGAAKIPEAAEDRV
+1 M
-16 GSFGEGAACP
+16 EGA
-26 WLQPPRAV
+26 
-34 SQLPRSCP
+34 
-42 AMEGSSSMLDAEAV
+42 SSLLDAEAV

-79 RHDIYTYIGNV
+79 RRDIYTYIGNV

-95 PYQALPIYTPEKVE
+95 PYQSLPIYTPEKVE
-109 EYHNC
+109 EYRNC

-150 AGKTGTGRAAGGAQ
+150 AGKT
-164 GTERGWWGEGHSP
+164 EV
-177 STHSPTPMTPC
+177 
-188 PSLAEASKLV
+188 SKLV

-206 SKGEEVN
+206 SKGEEVD

-255 EPLGGVISNCEY
+255 EPLGGVISNY
-267 PPAIPG
+267 
-273 GFHSTHPNLLEKSR
+273 LLEKSR

-313 QQLKLHQDCGHYGYL
+313 QQLKLRQDCGHYGYL
-328 DRESSNL
+328 NREGSNL

-346 MQDAMRVIGF
+346 MQDAMRIIGF
-356 SAAEVTE
+356 SPAEVTE
-363 LLEVTAVVLKLGNI
+363 LLQVTAVVLKLGNI

-400 EICELIRLDP
+400 EICELIGLDP
-410 STLEQALCTRTVKA
+410 GTLERALCSRTVKA

-449 YSRLFDWLVNRINTS
+449 YSRLFNWVVNRINAS
-464 IQGMLEP
+464 I
-471 QQDPGPPPHT
+471 
-481 GHNSPLSPQVKS
+481 QVKS
-493 NEQRKVMG
+493 DKQRKVMG

-538 EEQEEYV
+538 EEQEEYI
-545 REIQWQEGIR
+545 RE
-555 DPHPRGRT
+555 
-563 SCSCPTSAGGVR
+563 
-575 GAGSGLSV
+575 
-583 CLTHIYSQGI
+583 GI

-607 NLIENSTNGILALLD
+607 NLIENSTTGILAMLD

-637 TKLNQLLAKHKHYE
+637 TKLNQLLATHKHYE

-657 ARHITDISLPPRCFR
+657 ARRVTDTSLPPRCFR
-672 IHHYAGKVWQR
+672 IHHYAGK
-683 CGVGLGTVMEMLNC
+683 
-697 APLPAWSLTPLPP
+697 
-710 QVTYNVTG
+710 VTYNVTG

-731 SQAMWAAQHALLR
+731 SQAMWAARHALLR

-786 RYRPQQRPPAEAPV
+786 RCIKP
-800 PVRPPQNHHCALQS
+800 NDTKS

-849 GPFLER
+849 GPFLQR
-855 YKMLNRRT
+855 YKMLNPRT
-863 WPRWN
+863 WPRWD

-905 DLERQRQERVSE
+905 DLERRRQERVAQ
-917 LATLIQKMFRG
+917 LATLIQKTFRG

-953 QKNRYKQMKRSALV
+953 QKNRYKQMKRSALI

-976 ELRVSHGGTRFTV
+976 
-989 ISSPHLSSSP
+989 
-999 ASLLPLPLA
+999 
-1008 PCLCWCLPFGLPGLS
+1008 
-1023 PPQSR
+1023 
-1028 RLLRE
+1028 
-1033 LKSQCRRHAAATT
+1033 
-1046 IAAHWRGPPLSCC
+1046 
-1059 PCRCVRAVCLSAHP
+1059 
-1073 VGLEPLSSPLG
+1073 
-1084 PNRDWAMWGTWR
+1084 
-1096 QGLGNVGD
+1096 
-1104 GTPLSFVGLVVMSD
+1104 
-1118 VLTTG
+1118 
-1123 LSPQA
+1123 A

-1134 YFRSSASTRLANF
+1134 YFRSNASTCLANF
-1147 IYWRLVQRYLLGLA
+1147 IYRQLVQRYLVGLA

-1183 KTNQELKNIF
+1183 DANQELKNIF
-1193 YHWKVGAEGDGEN
+1193 YHWKCKKYRDQ
-1206 SSWDLVAPAHL
+1206 LPASRRAQL
-1217 RVQEVPGSAA
+1217 
-1227 AVTPGPAAGQALCQ
+1227 QARLC
-1241 RALQGQE
+1241 AS
-1248 DPLPQ
+1248 
-1253 KVPGQGAGGAG
+1253 
-1264 ELSAAVAD
+1264 ELFKD
-1272 VFIPSLQQ
+1272 KKTLYPKSLQQ
-1280 PFRGDYLGLKQNP
+1280 PFRGEYLGLKQNP

-1340 AAQPKTVLS
+1340 AAQPKSVLS
-1349 ISDIRGVSVTRFSDG
+1349 LSDIRGVSVTRFSDG

-1369 LKEVPGEG
+1369 LKEVSTVGAKGDFLLVSDHLIELVTRLHQTFKATTGQALPLHITDRFSTRFPKGDVSITVVESPKAG
-1377 GPGGSG
+1377 TNGPVCKKKGSNKMEVLVH
-1383 GPQQG
+1383 

>member
-1 MGGAAKIPEAAEDRV
+1 
-16 GSFGEGAACP
+16 
-26 WLQPPRAV
+26 
-34 SQLPRSCP
+34 
-42 AMEGSSSMLDAEAV
+42 MEGTSSLDAEAV

-68 SLVQTLQERFR
+68 SLVQTLRERFR
-79 RHDIYTYIGNV
+79 RSDIYTYIGNV

-95 PYQALPIYTPEKVE
+95 PYQSLPIYTPEKVE
-109 EYHNC
+109 EYRNC

-150 AGKTGTGRAAGGAQ
+150 AGKT
-164 GTERGWWGEGHSP
+164 
-177 STHSPTPMTPC
+177 
-188 PSLAEASKLV
+188 EASKLV

-255 EPLGGVISNCEY
+255 EPLGGVISNY
-267 PPAIPG
+267 
-273 GFHSTHPNLLEKSR
+273 LLEKSR

-313 QQLKLHQDCGHYGYL
+313 QQLKLRQDCGHYGYL
-328 DRESSNL
+328 NREGSSL
-335 PGMDDAANFHA
+335 PGMDDAANFHT

-356 SAAEVTE
+356 SPAEVTE
-363 LLEVTAVVLKLGNI
+363 LLEVTAVVLKLGNV

-390 CSITEPQELR
+390 CSISEPQELR
-400 EICELIRLDP
+400 EICELIGLDP
-410 STLEQALCTRTVKA
+410 GALERALCSRTVKA

-449 YSRLFDWLVNRINTS
+449 YSRLFDWLVNRINAS
-464 IQGMLEP
+464 I
-471 QQDPGPPPHT
+471 
-481 GHNSPLSPQVKS
+481 QVKS
-493 NEQRKVMG
+493 DKQRKVMG

-545 REIQWQEGIR
+545 RE
-555 DPHPRGRT
+555 
-563 SCSCPTSAGGVR
+563 
-575 GAGSGLSV
+575 
-583 CLTHIYSQGI
+583 GI
-593 QWTPVEFFDNSIIC
+593 QWTQVEFFDNSIIC
-607 NLIENSTNGILALLD
+607 NLIENSTTGILAMLD

-637 TKLNQLLAKHKHYE
+637 TKLNQLLATHKHYE

-657 ARHITDISLPPRCFR
+657 ARHVTDASLPARCFR
-672 IHHYAGKVWQR
+672 IHHYAGK
-683 CGVGLGTVMEMLNC
+683 
-697 APLPAWSLTPLPP
+697 
-710 QVTYNVTG
+710 VTYNVTG

-731 SQAMWAAQHALLR
+731 SQAMWAARHALLR

-786 RYRPQQRPPAEAPV
+786 RCIKP
-800 PVRPPQNHHCALQS
+800 NDTKS

-849 GPFLER
+849 GPFLQR
-855 YKMLNRRT
+855 YKMLNAQT
-863 WPRWN
+863 WPRWDR
-868 GGDREGTEVL
+868 GDREGTEVL
-878 LAGLAF
+878 LAGLEF

-905 DLERQRQERVSE
+905 DLERRRQERVAE

-953 QKNRYKQMKRSALV
+953 QMNRYKQMKRSALI

-976 ELRVSHGGTRFTV
+976 
-989 ISSPHLSSSP
+989 
-999 ASLLPLPLA
+999 
-1008 PCLCWCLPFGLPGLS
+1008 
-1023 PPQSR
+1023 
-1028 RLLRE
+1028 
-1033 LKSQCRRHAAATT
+1033 
-1046 IAAHWRGPPLSCC
+1046 
-1059 PCRCVRAVCLSAHP
+1059 
-1073 VGLEPLSSPLG
+1073 
-1084 PNRDWAMWGTWR
+1084 
-1096 QGLGNVGD
+1096 
-1104 GTPLSFVGLVVMSD
+1104 
-1118 VLTTG
+1118 
-1123 LSPQA
+1123 A
-1128 RRTYRK
+1128 RRAYRK
-1134 YFRSSASTRLANF
+1134 YFRSSASTCLANF
-1147 IYWRLVQRYLLGLA
+1147 IYRRLVHRYLVGLA
-1161 KNLPPLSVTDRT
+1161 KNLPPLSVMDRS

-1183 KTNQELKNIF
+1183 DANQELKNIF
-1193 YHWKVGAEGDGEN
+1193 YHWKCKKYRDQ
-1206 SSWDLVAPAHL
+1206 LPASRRAQL
-1217 RVQEVPGSAA
+1217 
-1227 AVTPGPAAGQALCQ
+1227 QARLC
-1241 RALQGQE
+1241 AS
-1248 DPLPQ
+1248 
-1253 KVPGQGAGGAG
+1253 
-1264 ELSAAVAD
+1264 ELFKD
-1272 VFIPSLQQ
+1272 KKTLYPKSLQQ
-1280 PFRGDYLGLKQNP
+1280 PFRGEYLGLKQNP

-1313 KVNRANGKTVP
+1313 KVNRASGKTVP

-1349 ISDIRGVSVTRFSDG
+1349 LGDIRGVSVTRFSDG

-1369 LKEVPGEG
+1369 LKEVSTVGAKGDFLLVSDHLIELVTRLHQTFEATTGQALPLHITDRFSTRFPKGDVSITVVESPKASIN
-1377 GPGGSG
+1377 GPVCKKKGSNKMEVLVH
-1383 GPQQG
+1383 